1 MRFGGNLLTGM
12 CIHQRH
18 CAVSDLGL
26 FYHFVLFNRNLST
39 RLSVSKMSVQNFL
52 FFDDL
57 ILCDK
62 SVLGLYCQPNGGSS
76 SLCSHAF
83 EVSLKLAAFELFLSI
98 VMCLTARVTGQ
109 TL

>member
-1 MRFGGNLLTGM
+1 MTWDYFIILYYLTGTYLHV
-12 CIHQRH
+12 C
-18 CAVSDLGL
+18 L
-26 FYHFVLFNRNLST
+26 FPKCQ
-39 RLSVSKMSVQNFL
+39 SKIFIFL

-98 VMCLTARVTGQ
+98 AMCLTARVTGQ